1 VGKTTL
7 IERFVNDRFSSYITN
22 LCAAFH
28 SKRIM
33 IDGQP
38 VVVQG
43 TQWLAISPSLA
54 RSLSIIT
61 IC

>member
-7 IERFVNDRFSSYITN
+7 IERFVNDRFRSYNTG
-22 LCAAFH
+22 LCADFH

-43 TQWLAISPSLA
+43 TLWLATSPSLA
-54 RSLSIIT
+54 IVT